1 MKLDNRI
8 KSLSDV
14 LTCFDIEKAKEFIGQ
29 MGYFAGDLYCFS
41 DVEQLCPYD
50 KLVNIFDQDD
60 AFYRGDITFPFFI
73 PECFLKPKEKK
84 YRAFTLSEFTEKFP
98 VGQPIKFRSKG
109 DVVRELYLILLGYR
123 LALSKDQTVPYI
135 SIGHFTYLLDELFEK
150 YDRWDDAAQEWVPF
164 GVEETE

>member
-1 MKLDNRI
+1 MKLDDRI
-8 KSLSDV
+8 KSLSDI
-14 LTCFDIEKAKEFIGQ
+14 LTCFDVEKAKDFIGQ
-29 MGYFAGDLYCFS
+29 KGYFAGDLYCFS
-41 DVEQLCPYD
+41 DVEQLCPYAA
-50 KLVNIFDQDD
+50 LVNVFDQED

-73 PECFLKPKEKK
+73 PECFLKPKK

-135 SIGHFTYLLDELFEK
+135 SIGHFTYLLDELFDHYEW
-150 YDRWDDAAQEWVPF
+150 WDPATGGWALF
-164 GVEETE
+164 GVEE